1 MTTPHSSASSSTT
14 ERGLTGIQTVVP
26 TIIPT
31 PPGASNTRTD
41 GGTSLG
47 VRLALGL
54 GIPFLIILIMAFVY
68 CIYRRQRRRQVK
80 DRQYPPYD
88 FNTPEGKPVSV
99 SDFPQ
104 PPPPQPPR
112 PPRPDDVDVEI
123 AAAAMT
129 RAGGKG
135 VIVHTAAR
143 GKVPDKNSSHTSQL
157 PQARWSWLWHRAN
170 GREKER
176 QKEKARRGTRAILL
190 TGEKRRSLKRQRR
203 EEGRWPREGQTQQAV
218 AYQAPSGPPAV
229 PVSMLAPGTSEG
241 PRKPRKSQGSRE
253 QQQQQEERA
262 PPASLSDWPL
272 PGAKI
277 VDQDL
282 RKSTRESDRRVSK
295 YFSPQHLYRQWE
307 HHRQREREQRQPANL
322 TVDTQGQDR
331 VGMDEISPL
340 SSSGSAPYHHR
351 GRISAVSGMGQ
362 YTVDSP

>member
-1 MTTPHSSASSSTT
+1 MSTPHSSASSSTT

-26 TIIPT
+26 TVVPT

-41 GGTSLG
+41 DGASLD
-47 VRLALGL
+47 VRLGLGL
-54 GIPFLIILIMAFVY
+54 GIPFLILLIMTFVY
-68 CIYRRQRRRQVK
+68 CIYRRQRRRQRK
-80 DRQYPPYD
+80 DRQYPPHD

-104 PPPPQPPR
+104 PPPPR

-123 AAAAMT
+123 AAAAMA
-129 RAGGKG
+129 RAGDKG

-157 PQARWSWLWHRAN
+157 PHTRWSWRRHRAN
-170 GREKER
+170 GEEKER
-176 QKEKARRGTRAILL
+176 PKEKERRSTRAGLL

-203 EEGRWPREGQTQQAV
+203 EEGWRPRERPTQPAV
-218 AYQAPSGPPAV
+218 AYQAPSGPPVV

-241 PRKPRKSQGSRE
+241 PRKPGQRRGSRE
-253 QQQQQEERA
+253 QQQQQQQEKGG
-262 PPASLSDWPL
+262 PPASLSNWPL
-272 PGAKI
+272 PGAKM

-307 HHRQREREQRQPANL
+307 THQQREREQRRPANL
-322 TVDTQGQDR
+322 TVNTQGQDR
-331 VGMDEISPL
+331 VGMDEVSPL
-340 SSSGSAPYHHR
+340 SSSGSATYPHR

-362 YTVDSP
+362 QILY